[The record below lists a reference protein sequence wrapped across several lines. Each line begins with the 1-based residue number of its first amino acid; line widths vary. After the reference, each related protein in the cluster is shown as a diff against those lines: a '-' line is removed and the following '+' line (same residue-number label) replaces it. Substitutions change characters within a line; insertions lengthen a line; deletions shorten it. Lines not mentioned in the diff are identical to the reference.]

1 MVVDLMPF
9 VQCGENQLQHLLIF
23 SIYVGIYGD
32 VWGKVG
38 KEFWV

>member
-1 MVVDLMPF
+1 MWGKSTSAFAD
-9 VQCGENQLQHLLIF
+9 F

-32 VWGKVG
+32 AWGKVG